1 MRFSC
6 SIFFIWC
13 FVSVSSW
20 SALALP
26 QWSQGEL
33 KKLENGDL
41 VPGASLLVESEE
53 ARPLLVP
60 SDEDAGEFTQRPL
73 IELPSSPQ
81 EIPAKYLVKYFQS
94 SSTNYLVDPQRLL
107 TMQETQDREGFLN
120 FHAKAS
126 DIDIRL
132 YLFDTQQVIPTSH
145 SLERLV
151 AERYNDS
158 PLTCVVFSFM
168 GDPSRTMLAF
178 GGEGA
183 EQVTMLEQR
192 RILDHARIK
201 SLKSSDASSQI
212 EAFVVQ
218 LSIRLYWL
226 EKSFK
231 GAELTAVSALTSQHP
246 SSISGRTLSAVGFHA
261 SRKPFLLYFLVGVS
275 GALIA
280 VTALVWMWVL
290 WRKNR
295 TYQFPAVES
304 PRRLGADYGAGVG
317 AVLGFKDSVGSPSSQ
332 RDQVPD
338 DFLCS

>member
-1 MRFSC
+1 M
-6 SIFFIWC
+6 
-13 FVSVSSW
+13 SSL
-20 SALALP
+20 SALELP
-26 QWSQGEL
+26 QWSQGER

-53 ARPLLVP
+53 ARPLLDP
-60 SDEDAGEFTQRPL
+60 SDAGAGELTQQPRF
-73 IELPSSPQ
+73 ELPSSPQ
-81 EIPAKYLVKYFQS
+81 EIPAKYLAKYFQS
-94 SSTNYLVDPQRLL
+94 SSTSYLVDPQRLL

-132 YLFDTQQVIPTSH
+132 YLFDTQQVIPASH

-151 AERYNDS
+151 AERYTES

-178 GGEGA
+178 GGKGA
-183 EQVTMLEQR
+183 EQVTLLEQR

-201 SLKSSDASSQI
+201 SLKPSDGSAQI

-218 LSIRLYWL
+218 LSIHLYWL

-231 GAELTAVSALTSQHP
+231 GAELKAVSALTSQLP
-246 SSISGRTLSAVGFHA
+246 SSNSGRTLSAVGFYVSH
-261 SRKPFLLYFLVGVS
+261 KPLLLYFLVGVS
-275 GALIA
+275 GAFIA
-280 VTALVWMWVL
+280 AAALVWMWVL

-295 TYQFPAVES
+295 TYQFPVVEL

-317 AVLGFKDSVGSPSSQ
+317 AVLGFKDSVGSPSNQ

-338 DFLCS
+338 DFHCS